1 VYINLLNSIIFLENS
16 MTEEDMTKLL
26 QIISEKASQKFGID
40 LNGRNPQIVQSMDN
54 GMGVLYQP
62 KGSSDDYV
70 LVWCK
75 RTPSGPEILNHNT
88 GNQYAI
94 NGILMKL
101 DGAKRS

>member
-1 VYINLLNSIIFLENS
+1 
-16 MTEEDMTKLL
+16 MAEEDMTKIL

-40 LNGRNPQIVQSMDN
+40 LNDRNPKVVQSMGD

-70 LVWCK
+70 LVWCR
-75 RTPSGPEILNHNT
+75 RTPSGPKILGHNT

-94 NGILMKL
+94 RGILMKL
-101 DGAKRS
+101 DGVKWS